1 MAMKQVEV
9 NGVVLEFEESM
20 LIKQKIKVGDNV
32 QLIMKRSYSEE
43 LVLYPGVVI
52 QILPYEDEM
61 PVVEV
66 LYIDYGYSE
75 IDVKRC
81 VVTNKPDKG
90 TKIIKTADPNFLP
103 FTKERALDLLD
114 RDIEKKESALK
125 EAQAKKDYFL
135 KYYNKYFE
143 EVQEVT
149 E

>member
-1 MAMKQVEV
+1 MITA
-9 NGVVLEFEESM
+9 
-20 LIKQKIKVGDNV
+20 
-32 QLIMKRSYSEE
+32 
-43 LVLYPGVVI
+43 
-52 QILPYEDEM
+52 
-61 PVVEV
+61 
-66 LYIDYGYSE
+66 
-75 IDVKRC
+75 DVKRC

-103 FTKERALDLLD
+103 FTKERTLDLLD